1 MKAIVNARYG
11 PPDILELKEVE
22 KPSPKDGEVL
32 VKVHAASVNAY
43 DWHLLTADIFLV
55 RLMGGGMFKP
65 KSTILGADIA
75 GTVEAV
81 GGNAT
86 QFQPGDEVF
95 GDISD
100 CGNGGFAEYA
110 RASENRL
117 APKPANLSFEEAAAV
132 PMAAV
137 TALQG
142 LRDEGKLQPGGKA
155 AIQGASGGVG
165 TFALQ
170 LAKTLGAEV
179 TAVCST
185 LKLDQARSLGADH
198 VIDYTKE
205 DFTQSGQQYD
215 LILAVNG
222 YHPISHY
229 RRALQPE
236 GTCVVVGGS
245 LLQLIQAASN
255 KPGVSRATG
264 QKVHVASLVPSQKDL
279 IFVKELLESG
289 MVVPVIDGCY
299 ALSNLAE
306 AFRYF
311 EKVHPQGKVAIGNW
325 ACSNSPK

>member
-22 KPSPKDGEVL
+22 RPSPKDGEVL

-55 RLMGGGMFKP
+55 RLMGGGLFKP

-81 GGNAT
+81 GGNVT

-117 APKPANLSFEEAAAV
+117 APKPANHSFEEAAAV

-142 LRDEGKLQPGGKA
+142 LRDEGKLQPGCKT

-165 TFALQ
+165 TFAVQ

-185 LKLDQARSLGADH
+185 RKLDQARSLGADH

-205 DFTQSGQQYD
+205 DFTQNGQQYN
-215 LILAVNG
+215 LILGVNG
-222 YHPISHY
+222 YHSLSDY
-229 RRALQPE
+229 QRALAPE
-236 GTCVVVGGS
+236 GVYVMAGGS
-245 LLQLIQAASN
+245 SKQIIQGFLLAGLAPKRDGKKLVSVSA
-255 KPGVSRATG
+255 KPN
-264 QKVHVASLVPSQKDL
+264 QEDL
-279 IFVKELLESG
+279 LFLKQLLEAGKIVS
-289 MVVPVIDGCY
+289 VVDRCFP
-299 ALSNLAE
+299 LSEAAE
-306 AFRYF
+306 ALRYLGGG
-311 EKVHPQGKVAIGNW
+311 HASGKVVITMV
-325 ACSNSPK
+325 